1 MSLTADERAE
11 YAWLKELKAA
21 NGDELRRQYGA
32 HSMGIG
38 RKRVGGRP
46 TSDLAL
52 IFYVTRK
59 RAVGPDD
66 ADAIPPTIRFTP
78 KGASE
83 AVLVRTDVRE
93 AEPVEAEGDGAA
105 RSRVSRQLGPR

>member
-1 MSLTADERAE
+1 MSLPTDERAE
-11 YAWLKELKAA
+11 YAWLKELKAT

-32 HSMGIG
+32 HSLGIG
-38 RKRVGGRP
+38 RKYVGGRP

-59 RAVGPDD
+59 GAVEPGE
-66 ADAIPPTIRFTP
+66 AHVIPPTIRFTP

-83 AVLVRTDVRE
+83 AVLLRTDVRE
-93 AEPVEAEGDGAA
+93 AEPVEAEPG
-105 RSRVSRQLGPR
+105 LE

>member
-1 MSLTADERAE
+1 MSLPADERAE
-11 YAWLKELKAA
+11 YGWLKELKST

-38 RKRVGGRP
+38 RKHVGGRP

-59 RAVGPDD
+59 RAVGPGD
-66 ADAIPPTIRFTP
+66 ADAIPPTIRFMP

-83 AVLVRTDVRE
+83 VVLLRTDVRE
-93 AEPVEAEGDGAA
+93 AEPVEAERDRAV
-105 RSRVSRQLGPR
+105 RSRAPRQLGPR